1 MEQFSNDNMY
11 IIDLGDV
18 NTAPEIIFE
27 LSSILDKDEVKNRRV
42 CLKLGNVDLNQAQLL
57 SIKSL
62 INGID
67 STLSCMDTKSVETEK
82 TALSLGIIISNVSA
96 QNTLEVTPAMPY
108 KTAEELKEELQSG
121 NSAAE
126 KEEDNVEEIVEES
139 DIELMDSSQNTVLNQ
154 SNINQEDI
162 SRENVNQENDNQ
174 EGYNQEINNSEI
186 SDFEIN
192 NQEISEST
200 AGDTVIREES
210 VIVEEQKEKPNEEG
224 SEEPQIV
231 QNSVQSS
238 IKEDVQDELDVIFC
252 SNPVQKSIFE
262 MEQPS
267 EIYEAREDLT
277 DIIVPE
283 AEYTKE
289 DIELESFPSKYIKQ
303 TIRSGQVINYE
314 GNIVIIGDCHP
325 GCEITAF
332 GDITVW
338 GILSGIAHA
347 GAGGNRKARV
357 RALKMNAIQLRIA
370 NCYSRRP
377 DSLNTVY
384 IEKTNSFTPEEAR
397 IINGEIVVFKI
408 ND

>member
-1 MEQFSNDNMY
+1 MEQFLNDNMY
-11 IIDLGDV
+11 VIDLGEL

-27 LSSILDKDEVKNRRV
+27 LSSVLDKEEVKNKRI

-67 STLSCMDTKSVETEK
+67 STLSCVDTKSVETEK
-82 TALSLGIIISNVSA
+82 VALSLGIIVSNVSA
-96 QNTLEVTPAMPY
+96 ENAVELAPTMPY
-108 KTAEELKEELQSG
+108 KMAEELKDEAINTETEE
-121 NSAAE
+121 N
-126 KEEDNVEEIVEES
+126 EDIVEES
-139 DIELMDSSQNTVLNQ
+139 DINSESLNDA
-154 SNINQEDI
+154 IIEDNESLPSEQTEE
-162 SRENVNQENDNQ
+162 SREVEENIEPQ
-174 EGYNQEINNSEI
+174 Q
-186 SDFEIN
+186 
-192 NQEISEST
+192 
-200 AGDTVIREES
+200 EES
-210 VIVEEQKEKPNEEG
+210 QIEKEVVAEPTETINSDIDNGVVQETEKEE
-224 SEEPQIV
+224 I
-231 QNSVQSS
+231 
-238 IKEDVQDELDVIFC
+238 QDELDVIFG
-252 SNPVQKSIFE
+252 STPSQTVFYDMQHPTE
-262 MEQPS
+262 M
-267 EIYEAREDLT
+267 YEEREELT

-283 AEYTKE
+283 QEYTKE
-289 DIELESFPSKYIKQ
+289 DIELESFPTKYIKQ

-325 GCEITAF
+325 GCEVTAF

-347 GAGGNRKARV
+347 GAGGNQKAKV

-397 IINGEIVVFKI
+397 IVNGEIVVFKM

>member
-1 MEQFSNDNMY
+1 MEQFLNDNMY
-11 IIDLGDV
+11 VIDLGEV

-27 LSSILDKDEVKNRRV
+27 LSSVLDKDEVKNKRI

-67 STLSCMDTKSVETEK
+67 STLSSIDTKSVETEK

-96 QNTLEVTPAMPY
+96 ENALGVAPTMPY
-108 KTAEELKEELQSG
+108 KTAEELKEELLS
-121 NSAAE
+121 NNNIIE
-126 KEEDNVEEIVEES
+126 KEEEIVEES
-139 DIELMDSSQNTVLNQ
+139 DIEMSEETQDAME
-154 SNINQEDI
+154 NQEQ
-162 SRENVNQENDNQ
+162 SVQENIPSVED
-174 EGYNQEINNSEI
+174 S
-186 SDFEIN
+186 
-192 NQEISEST
+192 
-200 AGDTVIREES
+200 AVEE
-210 VIVEEQKEKPNEEG
+210 VIVEEQKE
-224 SEEPQIV
+224 EEPVINSEIV
-231 QNSVQSS
+231 QPSV
-238 IKEDVQDELDVIFC
+238 KEDVQDELDVIFG

-262 MEQPS
+262 MEQPQ
-267 EIYEAREDLT
+267 EVYEEREELT

-283 AEYTKE
+283 PEYTKE
-289 DIELESFPSKYIKQ
+289 DIELEAFPTKYIKQ
-303 TIRSGQVINYE
+303 TIRSGQVINFE
-314 GNIVIIGDCHP
+314 GNVVIIGDCHP

-347 GAGGNRKARV
+347 GAGGNQKARV

>member
-1 MEQFSNDNMY
+1 MEQFLNDNMY
-11 IIDLGDV
+11 VIDLGEL

-27 LSSILDKDEVKNRRV
+27 LSSILDKEEVKNKRI

-67 STLSCMDTKSVETEK
+67 STLSCVDTKSVETEK
-82 TALSLGIIISNVSA
+82 VALSLGIIVSNVSA
-96 QNTLEVTPAMPY
+96 ENAVELAPTMPY
-108 KTAEELKEELQSG
+108 KLAEELKDEVNSTKIEE
-121 NSAAE
+121 N
-126 KEEDNVEEIVEES
+126 EDIVEES
-139 DIELMDSSQNTVLNQ
+139 DINAESLNDAIIEDNENSPSEQIDESKEVEENIELQQ
-154 SNINQEDI
+154 
-162 SRENVNQENDNQ
+162 
-174 EGYNQEINNSEI
+174 
-186 SDFEIN
+186 
-192 NQEISEST
+192 
-200 AGDTVIREES
+200 EES
-210 VIVEEQKEKPNEEG
+210 QIEKEVVEEPTESINSDMENNVVSEATKEE
-224 SEEPQIV
+224 I
-231 QNSVQSS
+231 
-238 IKEDVQDELDVIFC
+238 QDELDVIFG
-252 SNPVQKSIFE
+252 STPSQTVFFDVQHPTK
-262 MEQPS
+262 
-267 EIYEAREDLT
+267 IYEEGEELA

-283 AEYTKE
+283 QEYTKE
-289 DIELESFPSKYIKQ
+289 DIELESFPTKYIKQ

-347 GAGGNRKARV
+347 GAGGNQKAKV
-357 RALKMNAIQLRIA
+357 RALKMNDIQLRIA

-397 IINGEIVVFKI
+397 IVNGEIVVFKM

>member
-1 MEQFSNDNMY
+1 MEQILNDSLY
-11 IIDLGDV
+11 IIDLGEI
-18 NTAPEIIFE
+18 NTAQEIIFQ
-27 LSSILDKDEVKNRRV
+27 LSSDLDKEEARNKRI

-67 STLSCMDTKSVETEK
+67 STLSTVDTKSLETEK
-82 TALSLGIIISNVSA
+82 TALSLGIIVSNVSA
-96 QNTLEVTPAMPY
+96 ENSTEVAPAMPY
-108 KTAEELKEELQSG
+108 KSVEEFKEETLQ
-121 NSAAE
+121 
-126 KEEDNVEEIVEES
+126 KTEEEQFSIVEEAEPTVETT
-139 DIELMDSSQNTVLNQ
+139 IEAQPQRNEEVQSQEVEPQAQMTDNNENTEVTQNEVNVDFSNQ
-154 SNINQEDI
+154 NETASVEENNVEAKGETQN
-162 SRENVNQENDNQ
+162 ENVINVDNIIQETNNFN
-174 EGYNQEINNSEI
+174 EGN
-186 SDFEIN
+186 
-192 NQEISEST
+192 
-200 AGDTVIREES
+200 VP
-210 VIVEEQKEKPNEEG
+210 V
-224 SEEPQIV
+224 
-231 QNSVQSS
+231 
-238 IKEDVQDELDVIFC
+238 KEDVQDELDVIFG
-252 SNPVQKSIFE
+252 SNPAQSSIFE
-262 MEQPS
+262 MKDSDKPK
-267 EIYEAREDLT
+267 YADREELT

-283 AEYTKE
+283 QEYTKE
-289 DIELESFPSKYIKQ
+289 DFELEAFPTKYIKQ

-325 GCEITAF
+325 GSEITAF

-347 GAGGNRKARV
+347 GAGGNQKARV

-397 IINGEIVVFKI
+397 IVNNEIVVFKI

>member
-1 MEQFSNDNMY
+1 MEQFNDNVY
-11 IIDLGDV
+11 VINLGEI

-27 LSSILDKDEVKNRRV
+27 LSSILDKDEVKNKRI
-42 CLKLGNVDLNQAQLL
+42 CLKLGNVDLNQAQVL

-67 STLSCMDTKSVETEK
+67 STLSSIDTKSIETEK
-82 TALSLGIIISNVSA
+82 VALSLGIIVSNISAENSA
-96 QNTLEVTPAMPY
+96 EVAPAMPY
-108 KTAEELKEELQSG
+108 KTAEEFKEELQAQETQ
-121 NSAAE
+121 NQ
-126 KEEDNVEEIVEES
+126 KQTEEDIYNIVEEPEEAS
-139 DIELMDSSQNTVLNQ
+139 STESTDYEQNNCEVPTEENQTEPTDVEPENIQSQPEENKIEN
-154 SNINQEDI
+154 
-162 SRENVNQENDNQ
+162 
-174 EGYNQEINNSEI
+174 EINENTN
-186 SDFEIN
+186 DDIN
-192 NQEISEST
+192 
-200 AGDTVIREES
+200 
-210 VIVEEQKEKPNEEG
+210 KPN
-224 SEEPQIV
+224 
-231 QNSVQSS
+231 
-238 IKEDVQDELDVIFC
+238 DVMDELDVIF
-252 SNPVQKSIFE
+252 SSSPAQNTFME
-262 MEQPS
+262 MEASQPL
-267 EIYEAREDLT
+267 YEEREELT

-283 AEYTKE
+283 QEYTKE
-289 DIELESFPSKYIKQ
+289 DIELESFPTKYIKQ

-338 GILSGIAHA
+338 GVLSGIAHA
-347 GAGGNRKARV
+347 GAVGNQKARV

-397 IINGEIVVFKI
+397 IVNGEIVVFKI